1 MLILSRKIGES
12 IIIGDSIE
20 VMLVDIIGDKVRIG
34 VEAPREVPVHRREV
48 WEAIK
53 RQQGGDS
60 GTQLDVKG

>member
-60 GTQLDVKG
+60 GTLIDVKG